1 MMKRME
7 QILDFVQ
14 KTDLPDNNGPAAGL
28 CLNFRNVPLRT
39 VLNYLCD
46 AADFTI
52 EVESNVEIERAIDLW
67 SDEPVNKEEALRLL
81 KRALNDEGYT
91 AIRKR
96 GMHAIIKSQDAKK
109 HYIPLPTLGCF
120 ATVG

>member
-7 QILDFVQ
+7 QILDFGQ
-14 KTDLPDNNGPAAGL
+14 KSDLPGNNGPTLGL

-52 EVESNVEIERAIDLW
+52 EVESDVEIERTIDLW
-67 SDEPVNKEEALRLL
+67 NDEPLNREDTFRLL
-81 KRALNDEGYT
+81 KQALSEEGYM
-91 AIRKR
+91 AIRKGR
-96 GMHAIIKSQDAKK
+96 MVAVMKGQ
-109 HYIPLPTLGCF
+109 
-120 ATVG
+120 

>member
-1 MMKRME
+1 MKNIK
-7 QILDFVQ
+7 QTVDFDQ
-14 KTDLPDNNGPAAGL
+14 NADLLNDLASITEL
-28 CLNFRNVPLRT
+28 HLNFRRVPLRT
-39 VLNYLCD
+39 VLNYLQE
-46 AADFTI
+46 TI
-52 EVESNVEIERAIDLW
+52 DLPIQVESNVEIERAIDLW

-96 GMHAIIKSQDAKK
+96 GMLAIIKSQDAKK

>member
-7 QILDFVQ
+7 QTLDFGQ
-14 KTDLPDNNGPAAGL
+14 KTDLPDNNRPAAGL

-52 EVESNVEIERAIDLW
+52 EVESNVEIERTIDLW
-67 SDEPVNKEEALRLL
+67 NDKPLNKEDSLLLL
-81 KRALNDEGYT
+81 KQALSQEGYM
-91 AIRKR
+91 AIRKGR
-96 GMHAIIKSQDAKK
+96 MVAIMKGQDAKK
-109 HYIPLPTLGCF
+109 HCIPLPTLCYS
-120 ATVG
+120 AAE